1 MGGVARTILLAGMM
15 GSGKSTVGR
24 RLATEL
30 GWRFIDTDEEIV
42 SAQGMSIP
50 EIFAREG
57 EERFRA
63 LERSVLEGL
72 PEQRGVV
79 ALGGGAVSASTLD
92 LLRSKGRL
100 LLLEASPETLASRLG
115 DAEDRPML
123 AGMTGVER
131 VYRLRALLAARADA
145 YAAAERSIETEGR
158 TVEQVC
164 EAVRRALGCG
174 EAA

>member
-1 MGGVARTILLAGMM
+1 MGGVASTILLAGMM

-57 EERFRA
+57 EEGFRA
-63 LERSVLEGL
+63 LERSVLQGL

-79 ALGGGAVSASTLD
+79 ALGGG
-92 LLRSKGRL
+92 R
-100 LLLEASPETLASRLG
+100 
-115 DAEDRPML
+115 
-123 AGMTGVER
+123 
-131 VYRLRALLAARADA
+131 
-145 YAAAERSIETEGR
+145 
-158 TVEQVC
+158 
-164 EAVRRALGCG
+164 
-174 EAA
+174 

>member
-1 MGGVARTILLAGMM
+1 M
-15 GSGKSTVGR
+15 
-24 RLATEL
+24 
-30 GWRFIDTDEEIV
+30 
-42 SAQGMSIP
+42 
-50 EIFAREG
+50 
-57 EERFRA
+57 
-63 LERSVLEGL
+63 
-72 PEQRGVV
+72 
-79 ALGGGAVSASTLD
+79 SASTLD

-131 VYRLRALLAARADA
+131 VHRLRDLLAARAGA
-145 YAAAERSIETEGR
+145 YAAAEWSIETEGR

-174 EAA
+174 EAT